1 MPEIEQQLA
10 PGTPPTDYH
19 AALSVPNVPQDYTPK
34 HLTRSLRDFAR
45 ISELTVGIV
54 DSPLA
59 MSGTAAFNSAHP
71 LQLPWR
77 DIHFISCAVP
87 STPGRISRISLSWN
101 LGWVV
106 RPNRR
111 ASSRCLPF
119 DRAKPSDGHRKID
132 ERRSQSPFHVG
143 VHGAM
148 RMRSN
153 LL

>member
-77 DIHFISCAVP
+77 DIHFISMRSAVNAEKNFAHFAELEFGL
-87 STPGRISRISLSWN
+87 GR
-101 LGWVV
+101 
-106 RPNRR
+106 P
-111 ASSRCLPF
+111 A
-119 DRAKPSDGHRKID
+119 
-132 ERRSQSPFHVG
+132 QSP
-143 VHGAM
+143 
-148 RMRSN
+148 RIQSLPPIRPR
-153 LL
+153 